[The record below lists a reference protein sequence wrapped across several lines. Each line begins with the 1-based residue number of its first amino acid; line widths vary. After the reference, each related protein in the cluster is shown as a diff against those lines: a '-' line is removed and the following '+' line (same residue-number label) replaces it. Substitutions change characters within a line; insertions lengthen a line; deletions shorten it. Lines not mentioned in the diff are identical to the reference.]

1 VPEAAIKIFY
11 SYARKDREL
20 RDTLDNHLAALQAAG
35 RVETWHDLQLEPGI
49 EWEPDL
55 LARLKAADI
64 ILLLISVDFMASK
77 YCYSTELRLAIDRHN
92 AGQAKVIPVILR
104 PCDWNHDYVPFSKLN
119 VLPPGAKPVTSWPD
133 PDEAYAIVAVKIRE
147 TVDALKAAALEQV
160 RQEELARVAAEQARQ
175 QQEQQRLAAEAEA
188 EQARKMQL
196 EQDLEREQG
205 RIFSFTTA
213 RVTGQGEVER
223 TEQQARLRVFELG
236 VGVDLEM
243 VYVPGGSFLMGSNE
257 VSYEQPIHQV
267 TLSAFH
273 IGRYPV
279 TQAQYQAVM
288 GKNPS
293 HFKGNDR
300 YPVESVSWRDAMEFC
315 AKLSAANGGIFTL
328 PSEAQWEYACRA
340 GTESWF
346 AYGDVI
352 CTDLA
357 NYDGSEEQGAYLKTV
372 TPVGAYPSNP
382 WGLSDMHGNV
392 WEWCRDD
399 WHDNYR
405 GSPTDGSAWINID
418 TSSNGKVLRGGSWNN
433 NPRNCRSACRYN
445 YFDINFNV
453 GFRVVC
459 CAPKDFLAL

>member
-77 YCYSTELRLAIDRHN
+77 YCYSTELRLAIDRHH

-133 PDEAYAIVAVKIRE
+133 PDEAYAIVAGKIRE
-147 TVDALKAAALEQV
+147 TVDALKAAELELL

-175 QQEQQRLAAEAEA
+175 QQEQQRRAALA

-196 EQDLEREQG
+196 EQDLEQEQG

-213 RVTGQGEVER
+213 RVNGQGEVER
-223 TEQQARLRVFELG
+223 TEQQARRRVFELG
-236 VGVDLEM
+236 TGVDLEM

-300 YPVESVSWRDAMEFC
+300 YPVESVFWRDAMEFC
-315 AKLSAANGGIFTL
+315 AKLSAASGGIFTL
-328 PSEAQWEYACRA
+328 PSESQWEYACRA
-340 GTESWF
+340 GTKSRF

-357 NYDGSEEQGAYLKTV
+357 NYDGSGEQGAYLKTV
-372 TPVGAYPSNP
+372 TPVGAYPSNL
-382 WGLSDMHGNV
+382 WGLCDMHGNV

-399 WHDNYR
+399 WHDNYKD
-405 GSPTDGSAWINID
+405 SPTDGSAWISAD
-418 TSSNGKVLRGGSWNN
+418 VDGSAKMLRGGGWIN
-433 NPRNCRSACRYN
+433 NPRNCRSACRN
-445 YFDINFNV
+445 YFNNPDNQDLNIV
-453 GFRVVC
+453 FRVVSE
-459 CAPKDFLAL
+459 AARTF